1 MAETQTIAKIE
12 IDVDQATARLAELT
26 ASIDAVKAR
35 NKELRQGIKDETVDF
50 AAATREIAEN
60 NKVLKLLGAEQKA
73 VTGEIQSTTTALA
86 AEGDSFVEMKARVS
100 QLETEYKS
108 LTKAERE
115 SAAGKA
121 MKQKIIDQKNE
132 LRKFNEELGNWQ
144 DNVGHYEKA
153 LGPLGGILDSLGL
166 SAKNV
171 ASGGMEALRGGLKS
185 ATSGVKS
192 FGKTLLTT
200 PIGWI
205 AAAVAALVAVFA
217 KLKEAIE
224 KNDDAS
230 TGMARLYAVTVQPVL
245 DVVTKVF
252 GKLAEWIGKAANALA
267 DFLGSSSEA
276 AKRADALVVA
286 TDKLEDAEREYAKNS
301 AERSARIEEL
311 REKAADAESYSIEER
326 KKALNDAMEL
336 EKQEYDEAR
345 KLAENRLNLEKE
357 RNKMAADTS
366 DAAKDREMALAKAVD
381 DADRAYAKSKRTL
394 MRQIK
399 SLTNEEVAASNER
412 KKARE
417 DEAKAKKKAMDD
429 ELEAERKH
437 AEAVAKLRGE
447 AQRAIEDR
455 AVKNIKNRYD
465 REQAEATLAYTRDL
479 QALKEK
485 YGKEAELTAE
495 YQQLR
500 KDREAQY
507 LAELSKIQSAFWQ
520 DEEANDPA
528 LNDDRVKALDARI
541 AEINEMA
548 ESEAAA
554 QVGATEEL
562 NEKLV
567 ELNRKRDEQIAEIH
581 DEYRKAEARKALEQA
596 QELMSAEN
604 ALFDSIGQ
612 LADAFAK
619 DEKDRAKAQ
628 KIMAVGKAA
637 VESGI
642 AIASGTAQAMTMPFP
657 ANIAA
662 IVTTTAAVLANI
674 ATAVSTIKGAKF
686 TSGGIVPGTS
696 YAGDHVVAGL
706 NSGEMVLNKSQQAR
720 LFDLANGATT
730 TASATMVAALTEA
743 VAAMPAPVLQYREF
757 EQFTGDVK
765 AVRMAAEY

>member
-12 IDVDQATARLAELT
+12 IDVDQATTRLAELS
-26 ASIDAVKAR
+26 AAMDAVKAR

-73 VTGEIQSTTTALA
+73 VTGEIQATTTALA

-115 SAAGKA
+115 SASGQELK
-121 MKQKIIDQKNE
+121 KKIIDQKNE
-132 LRKFNEELGNWQ
+132 LRHFNEELGNWQ

-153 LGPLGGILDSLGL
+153 LGPLGGILDGLGL
-166 SAKNV
+166 SANKL
-171 ASGGMEALRGGLKS
+171 ASGGMTALRGGLQS
-185 ATSGVKS
+185 VTAGVKT
-192 FGKTLLTT
+192 FAKTLLTT
-200 PIGWI
+200 PLGWI
-205 AAAVAALVAVFA
+205 AAAVGALVAVFG
-217 KLKEAIE
+217 KLKDAIA
-224 KNDDAS
+224 KNDEAS

-245 DVVTKVF
+245 NVVTKVF

-267 DFLGSSSEA
+267 DFLGQSSEA
-276 AKRADALVVA
+276 AKKADALVVA
-286 TDKLEDAEREYAKNS
+286 TDKLEDMERTYAKNS
-301 AERSARIEEL
+301 ADRSARIEEL
-311 REKAADAESYSIEER
+311 REKAADAESYSIAER
-326 KKALNDAMEL
+326 KKALQDAMEF
-336 EKQEYDEAR
+336 EQQEHDEAK
-345 KLAENRLNLEKE
+345 KLANERLRIEQE

-366 DAAKDREMALAKAVD
+366 DAAKDRENALAKAVD

-394 MRQIK
+394 TRQLK
-399 SLTNEEVAASNER
+399 SLTNEEVAASKER
-412 KKARE
+412 AKARE
-417 DEAKAKKKAMDD
+417 DEAKAKQDAMDE
-429 ELEAERKH
+429 ELEKEKQH
-437 AEAVAKLRGE
+437 AEAVAKLRDE
-447 AQRAIEDR
+447 AQRTIEDT

-479 QALKEK
+479 QALEEK
-485 YGKEAELTAE
+485 YGKEAELSAE

-507 LAELSKIQSAFWQ
+507 LQELAGIQSNFWQ
-520 DEEANDPA
+520 EEEANDPA
-528 LNDDRVKALDARI
+528 LNDDRVKALDERI
-541 AEINEMA
+541 AEIQEMA

-567 ELNRKRDEQIAEIH
+567 ELNRQRDEQIAAIH
-581 DEYRKAEARKALEQA
+581 DEYRKAEAKKALEQA
-596 QELMSAEN
+596 QQLMSAEG

-612 LADAFAK
+612 MADAFAK
-619 DEKDRAKAQ
+619 DEKSRAKAQ
-628 KIMAVGKAA
+628 KVMAVGKAA

-642 AIASGTAQAMTMPFP
+642 AIASGTAQAMSMPFP

-662 IVTTTAAVLANI
+662 IVSTTAAVLANI

-686 TSGGIVPGTS
+686 ATGGIVPGTS
-696 YAGDHVVAGL
+696 YTGDHVMAGL
-706 NSGEMVLNKSQQAR
+706 NSGEMVLNKAQQAR

-757 EQFTGDVK
+757 EQFTGEVK
-765 AVRMAAEY
+765 SVRMAAEY